1 MIIKNIDQVPLQD
14 VNMEGAKDVKVRV
27 LFGPADNAPTFAM
40 RVFEMAPG
48 GHTPWHTHSFEH
60 EAMLLDGDIAVVTE
74 AGDRP
79 LQKGDVLLL
88 LPDEKHRFKNL
99 SNTRDA
105 RFMCLVP
112 IAYQK

>member
-40 RVFEMAPG
+40 RVFEMAGG
-48 GHTPWHTHSFEH
+48 GHTPFHTHPFEH
-60 EAMLLDGDIAVVTE
+60 EAMLLDGDIAIVTE
-74 AGDRP
+74 EGDRP
-79 LQKGDVLLL
+79 LQKGDVILVP
-88 LPDEKHRFKNL
+88 PDEKHQFKNL
-99 SNTRDA
+99 SDTHNA

-112 IAYQK
+112 IEYQK